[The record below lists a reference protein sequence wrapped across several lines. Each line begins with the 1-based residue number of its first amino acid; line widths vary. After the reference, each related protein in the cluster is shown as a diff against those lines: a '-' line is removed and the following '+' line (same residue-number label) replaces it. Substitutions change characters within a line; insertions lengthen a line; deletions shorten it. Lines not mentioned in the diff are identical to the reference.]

1 MTTRGVNI
9 YQYTDN
15 NNNKSSNG
23 SIDDE
28 SEVEPEQDA
37 IRYFEYVTPKL
48 RIEINDILE
57 YPNLKQSSNYH
68 LICSIERCKSLIDSI
83 TQFNPTAKFIYEP
96 LPDDCVF
103 ENLEFLQNDILPKI
117 HVFTP
122 NLNEARL
129 LLGLKDNENETNK
142 SDDKD
147 ELQKYRNNLQIIYN
161 YQIQVQYYD
170 VELKVAI

>member
-1 MTTRGVNI
+1 M
-9 YQYTDN
+9 
-15 NNNKSSNG
+15 
-23 SIDDE
+23 
-28 SEVEPEQDA
+28 
-37 IRYFEYVTPKL
+37 
-48 RIEINDILE
+48 
-57 YPNLKQSSNYH
+57 
-68 LICSIERCKSLIDSI
+68 
-83 TQFNPTAKFIYEP
+83 
-96 LPDDCVF
+96 
-103 ENLEFLQNDILPKI
+103 
-117 HVFTP
+117 FTP

>member
-83 TQFNPTAKFIYEP
+83 TQFNPSAKFIYEP
-96 LPDDCVF
+96 LPDDCV
-103 ENLEFLQNDILPKI
+103 LKI
-117 HVFTP
+117 WNFT
-122 NLNEARL
+122 
-129 LLGLKDNENETNK
+129 K
-142 SDDKD
+142 
-147 ELQKYRNNLQIIYN
+147 
-161 YQIQVQYYD
+161 
-170 VELKVAI
+170 